1 MTLKDLFEVLYFDTR
16 IILIDSE
23 EEIYTGQLGCLP
35 FQHFTQNKDKQVKNI
50 SIKRRGDLDY
60 EVIQL

>member
-23 EEIYTGQLGCLP
+23 EEIYAGQLGCLP
-35 FQHFTQNKDKQVKNI
+35 FKHFAQNKDKQVKNI
-50 SIKRRGDLDY
+50 SMKRRGDLDY